1 MNENKHTFIRIP
13 GPIGLK
19 IFILG
24 KMGLYQTAYTKLR
37 AYGEIATANEIILYK
52 KGISKTD
59 NKFIFRINHNYRD
72 II

>member
-1 MNENKHTFIRIP
+1 MNNSEYIKIP
-13 GPIGLK
+13 RPMGLK

-59 NKFIFRINHNYRD
+59 NKFIFRITHSHGD